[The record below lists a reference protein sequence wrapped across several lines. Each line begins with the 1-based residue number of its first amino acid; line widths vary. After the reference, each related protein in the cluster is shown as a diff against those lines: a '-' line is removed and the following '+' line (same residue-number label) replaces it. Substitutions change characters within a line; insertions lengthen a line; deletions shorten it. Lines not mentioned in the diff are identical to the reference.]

1 MVQEFTKNIR
11 RLFTEIA
18 TKKHQEHTPDAA
30 ELFAVLQRK
39 VTLPISVIRNSEHIR
54 LVYDN
59 VTVELRHDLSSMQ
72 IVYNSDYQ
80 LTLDD
85 LSSYDVHQLAEFV
98 LSLERDIPRWRHI
111 WMAENKVSQMR
122 LRMEERMKSI
132 MREMRT
138 VWKEKPYP
146 IKDNLIQQYRL
157 RYYNL
162 KACQLM
168 LNIGNPYWENKTTEQ
183 EILEECRLYHIN
195 APIESWCEEYN
206 ELQNQ
211 CSKLKDERERRME
224 EQKRQQEKLRHLIQL
239 KQQKIQALIK
249 TMEFHPGF
257 SVAVRTN
264 AVSSRNIAGAYVYT
278 IFFCINQDKMSYM
291 IRYKDI
297 DKFIPMMTNAIK
309 RINDIMPDLNST
321 IKDGTLL
328 YLNWFGIE
336 RNNRFADQI
345 SKILDELYSAC
356 F

>member
-18 TKKHQEHTPDAA
+18 TEKHQEHTSDAA
-30 ELFAVLQRK
+30 ELLAVLQRK

-59 VTVELRHDLSSMQ
+59 VTVELRHDPSSMQ

-85 LSSYDVHQLAEFV
+85 FSSYDVHQLAEFV

-111 WMAENKVSQMR
+111 WMAESKVCKMR
-122 LRMEERMKSI
+122 LRMQDRVKSI

-138 VWKEKPYP
+138 VWQENPYP

-195 APIESWCEEYN
+195 APIESWCEEYD
-206 ELQNQ
+206 ELLNL
-211 CSKLKDERERRME
+211 CSKLRDERERKLE
-224 EQKRQQEKLRHLIQL
+224 EWKRQQEKECHLAQL
-239 KQQKIQALIK
+239 KKLKLQAFIK
-249 TMEFHPGF
+249 TMEFHPEF
-257 SVAVRTN
+257 CVTVYNIFEYPSPVAPILFGIDFTIKKAPTPYR
-264 AVSSRNIAGAYVYT
+264 AY
-278 IFFCINQDKMSYM
+278 
-291 IRYKDI
+291 YKDFDRLFPKI
-297 DKFIPMMTNAIK
+297 TDAIK
-309 RINDIMPDLNST
+309 RINDLMP
-321 IKDGTLL
+321 
-328 YLNWFGIE
+328 YLNNTLKDNTRFYHATD
-336 RNNRFADQI
+336 NRFAVQI
-345 SKILDELYSAC
+345 CKIIDELNNSSRL

>member
-1 MVQEFTKNIR
+1 MVQEFTKNVR

-30 ELFAVLQRK
+30 ELLAVLQRK
-39 VTLPISVIRNSEHIR
+39 VTLPINVIRNSEHIR

-111 WMAENKVSQMR
+111 WMAENKVSKMR

-138 VWKEKPYP
+138 VWQENPYP
-146 IKDNLIQQYRL
+146 IKDNQIQQYRL
-157 RYYNL
+157 RYYNQ

-168 LNIGNPYWENKTTEQ
+168 LNIGNPYWENKATEQ
-183 EILEECRLYHIN
+183 EIFEECQLYHVD
-195 APIESWCEEYN
+195 PPMETWCEEFSQLTDQCNKQRN
-206 ELQNQ
+206 E
-211 CSKLKDERERRME
+211 KERKKE
-224 EQKRQQEKLRHLIQL
+224 EQACQQDKLCHLIQL
-239 KQQKIQALIK
+239 KKQKIQALIK

-264 AVSSRNIAGAYVYT
+264 AVGPRKIVGAYVYN
-278 IFFCINQDKMSYM
+278 IDFCINQDKMHYF

-297 DKFIPMMTNAIK
+297 DKFISMMTDAIK

-321 IKDGTLL
+321 LKDDTLL

-345 SKILDELYSAC
+345 SKIIEELYSAC
-356 F
+356 